1 MPRSKEQFD
10 EMKSSR
16 RNEILKSALPLFSL
30 RGYDAVKVD
39 DITKEC
45 GCSHGLF
52 YHYFSSKEDLFRAMM
67 EESKA
72 VGRRCYPRTWLD
84 NSNPVESVNIFVNNI
99 INLLLN
105 DEENCYYMYL
115 YLTSPYQKT
124 LPKPKNSDKK
134 QKYFPEL
141 LLEIIQTGQKGKTF
155 NEGNPLEITHLFL
168 SLLRGLF
175 YERLNKGKDKFCCP
189 SKKLLLKILLKD
201 ETISSLEKE
210 VI

>member
-84 NSNPVESVNIFVNNI
+84 NSNPVEAVNIFVNNI

-124 LPKPKNSDKK
+124 LPKPKNIDKK

-175 YERLNKGKDKFCCP
+175 YERLNKGKEKFCCP
-189 SKKLLLKILLKD
+189 SKILLLKILLKD
-201 ETISSLEKE
+201 EVISSLEKE

>member
-84 NSNPVESVNIFVNNI
+84 NSNPVEAVNIFVNNI

-134 QKYFPEL
+134 QY
-141 LLEIIQTGQKGKTF
+141 
-155 NEGNPLEITHLFL
+155 
-168 SLLRGLF
+168 
-175 YERLNKGKDKFCCP
+175 
-189 SKKLLLKILLKD
+189 
-201 ETISSLEKE
+201 
-210 VI
+210 